1 MTENAEQNYCSRLGS
16 SQALSVLTSHLNE
29 IMLLKAAMA
38 LFSDSK
44 ILALLLILRE
54 KEKQDDHLIPNRF

>member
-38 LFSDSK
+38 LFSDTERK
-44 ILALLLILRE
+44 GKAR
-54 KEKQDDHLIPNRF
+54 